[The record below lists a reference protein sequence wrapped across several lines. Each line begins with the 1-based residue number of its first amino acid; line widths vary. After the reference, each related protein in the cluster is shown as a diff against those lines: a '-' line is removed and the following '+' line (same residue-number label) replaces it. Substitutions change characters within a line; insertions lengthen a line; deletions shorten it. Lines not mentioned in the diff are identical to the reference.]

1 MMTLPSREHF
11 LASIGG
17 CAAAELV
24 HSWLSLHLL
33 QATQQL
39 SDCLECCSCSLARSV
54 PIAPCCALLAVSV
67 SCAGETEETALPRAE
82 EVVSACVAV
91 HNSVMQLF
99 DGIDMPA
106 SNVWFWP
113 GSK

>member
-1 MMTLPSREHF
+1 MELE
-11 LASIGG
+11 LAAGWA
-17 CAAAELV
+17 C
-24 HSWLSLHLL
+24 
-33 QATQQL
+33 
-39 SDCLECCSCSLARSV
+39 ARSKHSII
-54 PIAPCCALLAVSV
+54 PDCFRRHIRARSDAPPPCALLVV

-82 EVVSACVAV
+82 EVVAACVAV

-113 GSK
+113 GK